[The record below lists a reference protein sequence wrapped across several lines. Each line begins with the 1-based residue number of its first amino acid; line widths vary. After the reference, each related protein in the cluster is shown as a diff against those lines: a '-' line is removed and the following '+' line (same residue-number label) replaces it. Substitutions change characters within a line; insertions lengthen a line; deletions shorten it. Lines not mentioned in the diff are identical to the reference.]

1 MFLKKGAKAV
11 VDYRVLLK
19 KGAKAVLCCR
29 VLLNKGKKAV
39 LRCRVLLNKG
49 KKAVLR
55 CRVFL
60 NKGKKAI
67 LCCRA
72 LLNKGCLFLFG
83 FGLKHERQSL
93 VVLSIGR
100 VKNEGSGA
108 NGHDSSIVNAD
119 TILILQNDASEE
131 SARQAGEVAKRID

>member
-1 MFLKKGAKAV
+1 M
-11 VDYRVLLK
+11 
-19 KGAKAVLCCR
+19 
-29 VLLNKGKKAV
+29 LLNKGKKAV

-60 NKGKKAI
+60 NKGKKAVLRCRVFLNKGKKAVLRCRALLNKGKKAI
-67 LCCRA
+67 LCCRVF
-72 LLNKGCLFLFG
+72 LNKGCLFLFG

-93 VVLSIGR
+93 IVLSVGR
-100 VKNEGSGA
+100 VKDKGSGT
-108 NGHDSSIVNAD
+108 NGHDSSIFNAD
-119 TILILQNDASEE
+119 TILILQNDASEK